1 MKLFKFMDLITPH
14 QFYCFGGT
22 APAPA
27 PKVDQ
32 AAQTPTVGPGAVI
45 AGAIKN
51 RRRRAATGTGGGTIL
66 TGARGLDPSQQ
77 QQTTAKTLLGA

>member
-1 MKLFKFMDLITPH
+1 M
-14 QFYCFGGT
+14 CFGGT

-32 AAQTPTVGPGAVI
+32 AAQTPTVAPGAV
-45 AGAIKN
+45 APRGGDAK
-51 RRRRAATGTGGGTIL
+51 RRRAATGTGGGTIL